1 MYREMI
7 QQTQHTTGESF
18 TPRIK
23 VVGLGGGGSNA
34 VDRMITVG
42 IPGVEYIAANT
53 DRQSLAVSEAPV
65 KVQLGP
71 QVTRGLGAGGKAEV
85 GREAALESE
94 DALREALQGASMV
107 FIAAGMGG
115 GTGTGSA
122 PVAARI
128 ARELGALTVG
138 VVTLPFAFEGSHRA
152 RSAQAGIQELGRH
165 VHTLVRVQNDRLL
178 EVAPRDLRLE
188 VAFRVADDILR
199 QGIQGITELVTQTG
213 IINLDFAN
221 IEAVIRQGGS
231 ALMAIG
237 RGNDVEQ
244 AANVA
249 LQHPLLEN
257 DTIDQATA
265 LLVHVSGGGDMGLM
279 EVNQAMTTIIQSANP
294 AADVLFGAHED
305 PEMEGRAQVI
315 LIATGIKKT
324 GPESIVVQS
333 LFGVPAPA
341 SDEEEEV
348 EVVELHQDLR
358 IPEPRTTLDVPAFMR
373 RRELFDSRGGGRREA
388 WASS

>member
-1 MYREMI
+1 MYHEMLN
-7 QQTQHTTGESF
+7 QSQSANGDRF
-18 TPRIK
+18 LPKIK

-85 GREAALESE
+85 GRDAALESE
-94 DALREALQGASMV
+94 DALRDALRGASMV

-122 PVAARI
+122 PVAARV
-128 ARELGALTVG
+128 ARELGALTVA
-138 VVTLPFAFEGSHRA
+138 VVTLPFSFEGTHRA
-152 RSAQAGIQELGRH
+152 RSAQAGIQELSRH

-199 QGIQGITELVTQTG
+199 QGIQGIAELVSQTG

-221 IEAVIRQGGS
+221 VEAVIRQGGS

-237 RGNDVEQ
+237 RGTDVEQ
-244 AANVA
+244 AANAA
-249 LQHPLLEN
+249 LLHPLLEN
-257 DTIDQATA
+257 DTIDRATA
-265 LLVHVSGGGDMGLM
+265 LLVHVTGGTDMGLI
-279 EVNQAMTTIIQSANP
+279 EVNQAMTKIVQSANP
-294 AADVLFGAHED
+294 AADVLFGVNED
-305 PEMEGRAQVI
+305 PEMDGRAQVI
-315 LIATGIKKT
+315 LVATGIKQSV
-324 GPESIVVQS
+324 PDSIAVQS
-333 LFGVPAPA
+333 LFGVPTPA
-341 SDEEEEV
+341 SDEEEAMGDS
-348 EVVELHQDLR
+348 ELELDLD
-358 IPEPRTTLDVPAFMR
+358 ISEPRTSLDVPAFMR
-373 RRELFDSRGGGRREA
+373 RRKLSGATGNMRREV
-388 WASS
+388 WAAG

>member
-1 MYREMI
+1 MYHEMI
-7 QQTQHTTGESF
+7 TQKQNVAGECF
-18 TPRIK
+18 LPKIK

-53 DRQSLAVSEAPV
+53 DRQSLSVSEAPI

-94 DALREALQGASMV
+94 DALRRVLEGASMV

-115 GTGTGSA
+115 GTGTGAA

-128 ARELGALTVG
+128 ARELGALTIG
-138 VVTLPFAFEGSHRA
+138 VVTLPFAFEGTHRA
-152 RSAQAGIQELGRH
+152 RSAQAGVQELSRQ
-165 VHTLVRVQNDRLL
+165 VHTLVKVQNDRLL

-221 IEAVIRQGGS
+221 IESVIRQGGS

-244 AANVA
+244 AANAA
-249 LQHPLLEN
+249 LRHPLLEH
-257 DTIDQATA
+257 DSIDRATA
-265 LLVHVSGGGDMGLM
+265 LLVHVSGGADMGLM

-315 LIATGIKKT
+315 LIATGIKRT
-324 GPESIVVQS
+324 GTESIAVQS

-341 SDEEEEV
+341 SDEKEETV
-348 EVVELHQDLR
+348 VVELDQDLG
-358 IPEPRTTLDVPAFMR
+358 IPVPQSTLDIPAFMR
-373 RRELFDSRGGGRREA
+373 RRELFGSLGTRRREV
-388 WASS
+388 WAAS